1 LEPVAADVS
10 IYNAFQNA
18 GSLGPDLED
27 RHTVTLTANDRCI
40 KSNFANEHQLI
51 SLS

>member
-1 LEPVAADVS
+1 MDRNRAHALKAH
-10 IYNAFQNA
+10 
-18 GSLGPDLED
+18 SLGPDPED